1 MCNLSKNLSALKN
14 RYPDLEDR
22 LSQTTPLG
30 EVAPAKNG
38 LPTIRVSHN
47 EKVHHL
53 HSAYDPVREAARWAQ
68 NICAAE
74 DDTLLVCGIGLGY
87 HLNRLSMLYP
97 KARIVAM
104 EPDLSTF
111 KTALKEVDLTPLIN
125 KENIVLYFGAEKSE
139 ISKLV
144 GNHLNIY
151 QPEKIKSL
159 AYFPVLRSSGDNI
172 KELENA
178 VSSIIADHILNSNTI
193 IRFSYDWTDNFLYNL
208 PVTIQSP
215 DVSVLCGPLK
225 GVPGII
231 VAAGPSLDKNIHL
244 LKEIK
249 NKAVIIAAGTAF
261 KAVLS
266 IGIEPD
272 LVVTVDGGEPN
283 AANFENVEAKDAV
296 LIFSPETYKS
306 IPVNF
311 KGPKIVGAYNPY
323 FMSWLNNY
331 IKEEKTFLKSGPSVA
346 NVTFDLAVK
355 AGLDPIIF
363 IGQDLAYTGGKTH
376 SQRTI
381 YEGRTVSGNE
391 QLVEVGGYGGNKKVE
406 TNHSMA
412 CFLHW
417 YEEQIPQIN
426 DRVKIINATEGG
438 ARIPG
443 TEEMPFSEAID
454 RYLTKEY
461 PVGETIKKLAVKK
474 DIPLDVIKKI
484 CFDLKETKKSVSKVK
499 KYACS
504 GLQLSQK
511 LNELYG
517 ISEMPS
523 IQKINLLKDKLKKI
537 DQKIFVQQKAFPWLE
552 AIFSPAYQKFARVEE
567 EDTVEHIE
575 KVKNIIEQS
584 CAFYT
589 DLNMAAG
596 KIEEWIGRSLDTL
609 TCKKSKGVFL

>member
-22 LSQTTPLG
+22 LSQTISLG

-38 LPTIRVSHN
+38 LPTLKVSHN
-47 EKVHHL
+47 KKVYHL
-53 HSAYDPVREAARWAQ
+53 HSAYDPMREAARWAQ
-68 NICAAE
+68 NISAAE

-97 KARIVAM
+97 KAKIVAM
-104 EPDLSTF
+104 EPDLATF
-111 KTALKEVDLTPLIN
+111 KTALKEVDLTSLIN
-125 KENIVLYFGAEKSE
+125 KENVVLYFGSEKSE
-139 ISKLV
+139 INKLV
-144 GNHLNIY
+144 ENHLDIY

-159 AYFPVLRSSGDNI
+159 AYFPVIRSAGDNI

-178 VSSIIADHILNSNTI
+178 VSSIISDHILNSNTLM
-193 IRFSYDWTDNFLYNL
+193 RFSYDWTENFLYNL
-208 PVTIQSP
+208 PVTIQAP
-215 DVSVLCGPLK
+215 DVNVLCGPFK

-261 KAVLS
+261 KAILS
-266 IGIEPD
+266 IGMEPD

-283 AANFENVEAKDAV
+283 AANFKNIKVKDTV

-306 IPVNF
+306 IPVNYN
-311 KGPKIVGAYNPY
+311 GPKIVGAYNPY
-323 FMSWLNNY
+323 FMSWLDLY
-331 IKEEKTFLKSGPSVA
+331 IEEERTFLKSGPSVA
-346 NVTFDLAVK
+346 NISFDLAVK

-381 YEGRTVSGNE
+381 YEGRTVPGNE
-391 QLVEVGGYGGNKKVE
+391 QLVELEGYGGNNKVE
-406 TNHSMA
+406 TNLSMA

-417 YEEQIPQIN
+417 YEEEIPLVK

-443 TEEMPFSEAID
+443 TEEMPFREAIN

-461 PVGETIKKLAVKK
+461 PIGETLKKLSAKK
-474 DIPLDVIKKI
+474 DIPLDAIKKI
-484 CFDLKETKKSVSKVK
+484 CFDLKETKKCIRRVK
-499 KYACS
+499 KYALS
-504 GLQLSQK
+504 GLQISQK
-511 LNELYG
+511 LDELFSQG
-517 ISEMPS
+517 ETPPLD
-523 IQKINLLKDKLKKI
+523 KINLFKDKLSHL
-537 DQKIFVQQKAFPWLE
+537 DQKIFEQQKAFPWLE
-552 AIFSPAYQKFARVEE
+552 AIFSSAYQKFARVEE
-567 EDTVEHIE
+567 EETVDQLE
-575 KVKNIIEQS
+575 KSRNIIEQS
-584 CAFYT
+584 CAFYK
-589 DLNMAAG
+589 DLNRAAE
-596 KIEEWIGRSLDTL
+596 KIEEWISRSLDSFI
-609 TCKKSKGVFL
+609 K